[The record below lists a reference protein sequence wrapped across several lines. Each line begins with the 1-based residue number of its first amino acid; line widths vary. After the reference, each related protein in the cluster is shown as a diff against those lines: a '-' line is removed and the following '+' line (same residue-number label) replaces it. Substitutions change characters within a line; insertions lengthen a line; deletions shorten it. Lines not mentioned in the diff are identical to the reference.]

1 MAKIKTSELSGTPL
15 TWAVAK
21 CLGEDV
27 SVVVNEGTPEVWF
40 NHDINHSITYKNR
53 KGEDRFILN
62 GKPVGLFGNPVE
74 YGWEHV
80 GEIIDQEHIWLTHH
94 VAAKMHGAHK
104 GDGVWF
110 QKGSTPLIAAMRC
123 YVASKLGE
131 EVEVPEELLK

>member
-1 MAKIKTSELSGTPL
+1 MAIFDFAQAE
-15 TWAVAK
+15 
-21 CLGEDV
+21 GEDV

-74 YGWEHV
+74 YGWGHV
-80 GEIIDQEHIWLTHH
+80 GEIIEQGKIDTRWIGENWIAGKLVKWVTGPTL
-94 VAAKMHGAHK
+94 
-104 GDGVWF
+104 
-110 QKGSTPLIAAMRC
+110 LIAAMRC

>member
-1 MAKIKTSELSGTPL
+1 MKIKTSELSGPAL

-21 CLGEDV
+21 CLGKDV

-62 GKPVGLFGNPVE
+62 GKPVGLFGNPME
-74 YGWEHV
+74 YRWEHV
-80 GEIIDQEHIWLTHH
+80 GEIIEREKIDTRWTGENWIAGKLVKWVTGPTL
-94 VAAKMHGAHK
+94 
-104 GDGVWF
+104 
-110 QKGSTPLIAAMRC
+110 LIAAMRC

>member
-1 MAKIKTSELSGTPL
+1 MKIKTSELSGPAL

-53 KGEDRFILN
+53 KGEDRFIL
-62 GKPVGLFGNPVE
+62 FGNPVE

-80 GEIIDQEHIWLTHH
+80 GEIIEQEKIDTRWTGENWIAGKLVKWVT
-94 VAAKMHGAHK
+94 GP
-104 GDGVWF
+104 
-110 QKGSTPLIAAMRC
+110 TLLIAAMRC
-123 YVASKLGE
+123 YVMSKLGE
-131 EVEVPEELLK
+131 EVEVPEDLLK

>member
-1 MAKIKTSELSGTPL
+1 MKIKTSELSGM
-15 TWAVAK
+15 AIIFAFAQAE
-21 CLGEDV
+21 GEDV

-80 GEIIDQEHIWLTHH
+80 GEIIEQEKIDTRWTGENWIAGKLVKWVT
-94 VAAKMHGAHK
+94 GP
-104 GDGVWF
+104 
-110 QKGSTPLIAAMRC
+110 TLLIAAMRC
-123 YVASKLGE
+123 YVVSKLGE
-131 EVEVPEELLK
+131 EVEVPEDLLK

>member
-1 MAKIKTSELSGTPL
+1 MKIKTSELSGPAL

-27 SVVVNEGTPEVWF
+27 SVVVNESTPEVWF
-40 NHDINHSITYKNR
+40 NHDINHSITHKNR

-80 GEIIDQEHIWLTHH
+80 GEIIEQEKIDTRWTGENWIAGKLVKWVT
-94 VAAKMHGAHK
+94 GP
-104 GDGVWF
+104 
-110 QKGSTPLIAAMRC
+110 TLLIAAMRC
-123 YVASKLGE
+123 YVMSKLGE
-131 EVEVPEELLK
+131 EVEVPEDLLK